1 MWYHTLN
8 CGFTTRLSGETDFPC
23 IFDERVGMA
32 RSYFKPEGSL
42 TYDSYVDA
50 IKKGRCYVSD
60 GNSHI
65 INFSVNGLEAGTK
78 DSRVDLKKQEAV
90 KITANVVANLPEQ
103 QDEAGASDCT
113 KPD

>member
-42 TYDSYVDA
+42 SYDSYVDA
-50 IKKGRCYVSD
+50 IKKVGLMFLKET
-60 GNSHI
+60 HI
-65 INFSVNGLEAGTK
+65 SLIFL
-78 DSRVDLKKQEAV
+78 
-90 KITANVVANLPEQ
+90 
-103 QDEAGASDCT
+103 
-113 KPD
+113 